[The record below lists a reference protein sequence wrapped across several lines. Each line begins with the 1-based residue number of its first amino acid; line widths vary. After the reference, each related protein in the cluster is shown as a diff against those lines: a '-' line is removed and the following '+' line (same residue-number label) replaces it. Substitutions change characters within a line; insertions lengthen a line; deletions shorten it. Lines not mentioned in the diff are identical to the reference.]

1 MGPVFVLL
9 RDSEDEV
16 KGALKFPAHEALCW
30 CWVQLL
36 AVMTAL
42 STTKEVK
49 HI

>member
-1 MGPVFVLL
+1 MGPVLVLL

-16 KGALKFPAHEALCW
+16 KGALRCPAHEALRW
-30 CWVQLL
+30 CWVQPLE
-36 AVMTAL
+36 VMTAI